1 MKSITT
7 KFEIEKIEE
16 IRDQLKKQVAQ
27 NNGKRRTRT
36 LSSSDVERFLKLVE
50 SNSDKSVQVRAEAVS
65 NSYNYAAPSTY
76 LRYNYATQNIQV
88 GIKTFKVAGGDNGD
102 SSVKKYNYGF

>member
-1 MKSITT
+1 MKFNPSNIDT
-7 KFEIEKIEE
+7 I
-16 IRDQLKKQVAQ
+16 KQTLIKEVALA
-27 NNGKRRTRT
+27 NGKRRTRT
-36 LSSSDVERFLKLVE
+36 LSSFDVERFLKLVE

>member
-1 MKSITT
+1 MKFNPSNIDTIKET
-7 KFEIEKIEE
+7 LIKE
-16 IRDQLKKQVAQ
+16 VALA
-27 NNGKRRTRT
+27 NGKRRTRT
-36 LSSSDVERFLKLVE
+36 LSSSDVERFLKLVK

-65 NSYNYAAPSTY
+65 NSYNYVAPSTY
-76 LRYNYATQNIQV
+76 LRYNYVSQNIQV